1 VKNALRIRRFACY
14 TNNMSNSFLPE
25 QPALEDGPEK
35 APELSPAIEAIERDS
50 ELDEYAKAELE
61 AEKAFAEK
69 IEKEKGFLGQAEEGN
84 GSTAQTA
91 TQAQTDQAP
100 AMPKDEVMTEVQSI
114 LQEGLAPLYATLPPD
129 AKLRFQAK
137 GLEVSTSITDM
148 VKRFRVNTKKVLLLI
163 RDWLLTIPSVN
174 KFFLE
179 QEAKIKTDKIVI
191 LEQARKEDQQ
201 HTPL

>member
-1 VKNALRIRRFACY
+1 MLRIRRFACY
-14 TNNMSNSFLPE
+14 NGDMSNSFLSE

-35 APELSPAIEAIERDS
+35 APELSPAVEAIEQDG
-50 ELDEYAKAELE
+50 ELDEYAKAEIE

-69 IEKEKGFLGQAEEGN
+69 LEKEKGFLGQAGEED
-84 GSTAQTA
+84 GSV
-91 TQAQTDQAP
+91 TQAAAQVQTDEAS
-100 AMPKDEVMTEVQSI
+100 AMQKDEVMTEVQSI

-129 AKLRFQAK
+129 AKLRFQTK

-148 VKRFRVNTKKVLLLI
+148 VKHLKVNTKKVLLLI

-191 LEQARKEDQQ
+191 LEQTRKEDQQ
-201 HTPL
+201 NTPL

>member
-1 VKNALRIRRFACY
+1 MLRIRRFACY
-14 TNNMSNSFLPE
+14 NGDMSNSFLSE

-35 APELSPAIEAIERDS
+35 APELSPAVEAIEQDG
-50 ELDEYAKAELE
+50 ELDEYAKAEIE

-69 IEKEKGFLGQAEEGN
+69 LEKEKGFLGQAGEED
-84 GSTAQTA
+84 GSV
-91 TQAQTDQAP
+91 TQAAAQVQTDEAS
-100 AMPKDEVMTEVQSI
+100 AMQKDEVMTKVQSI

-129 AKLRFQAK
+129 AKLRFQTK

-148 VKRFRVNTKKVLLLI
+148 VKHLKVNTKKVLLLI

-191 LEQARKEDQQ
+191 LEQTRKEDQQ
-201 HTPL
+201 NTPL